1 MQECNP
7 TEEYPAGG
15 SSVPM
20 SAGGGRNAA
29 PGISVH
35 IGWIDFP
42 CLKKLLFVA
51 GRAPG
56 WHDEPW
62 SRFQWGSSWP
72 FSGIHLGASIRTVNR
87 LFGVCRVVSDKDE
100 AALLST

>member
-20 SAGGGRNAA
+20 SAGGGLAAA

-42 CLKKLLFVA
+42 CLEKLMQQA
-51 GRAPG
+51 TAQRPK
-56 WHDEPW
+56 
-62 SRFQWGSSWP
+62 
-72 FSGIHLGASIRTVNR
+72 FSGLPVALRTRPGTGPAAECSASGWFSFPVSSRWNLIHFSFVLQQQ
-87 LFGVCRVVSDKDE
+87 
-100 AALLST
+100 

>member
-7 TEEYPAGG
+7 TEDYPAGG

-42 CLKKLLFVA
+42 CLKKL
-51 GRAPG
+51 
-56 WHDEPW
+56 
-62 SRFQWGSSWP
+62 
-72 FSGIHLGASIRTVNR
+72 I
-87 LFGVCRVVSDKDE
+87 
-100 AALLST
+100 

>member
-7 TEEYPAGG
+7 AEEYPAGD

-35 IGWIDFP
+35 IGWIDFL
-42 CLKKLLFVA
+42 CL
-51 GRAPG
+51 
-56 WHDEPW
+56 
-62 SRFQWGSSWP
+62 
-72 FSGIHLGASIRTVNR
+72 
-87 LFGVCRVVSDKDE
+87 
-100 AALLST
+100 